1 MLQKN
6 GISNN
11 RRGTDK
17 GMEHL
22 YSHWELQWTREEDMR
37 MIFYCGS
44 TTDGT
49 LRRRVIAR
57 YAVMEGGFCTEFAMR
72 GMRVVDH
79 S

>member
-49 LRRRVIAR
+49 GDREVCGD
-57 YAVMEGGFCTEFAMR
+57 GGRILHGVCNERDADSR
-72 GMRVVDH
+72 P
-79 S
+79 